1 MPVKD
6 TSGSVVRTLRP
17 PANPAWQ
24 NEVGGVVRFQQ
35 DFAESC
41 RGFKGLFS
49 FFEVQ
54 RVAGVE
60 SGVECGLLNLLT
72 VWSTEGRRE

>member
-24 NEVGGVVRFQQ
+24 NEVGGVWS
-35 DFAESC
+35 DFSKILQSPVEVS
-41 RGFKGLFS
+41 RG
-49 FFEVQ
+49 
-54 RVAGVE
+54 
-60 SGVECGLLNLLT
+60 
-72 VWSTEGRRE
+72 